1 MAANLISEIAQF
13 LSPEIV
19 ARIASALGLD
29 KTSTQKAA
37 GAAVPSLLAALISLV
52 GKPQGAAKLNDVVA
66 KQEPGVLSSLAS
78 VIGQSGQKALIDNG
92 ASVLS
97 SLLGGKT
104 VSGLSSALGQYSG
117 IGESG
122 AKSLMGL
129 LGPAVLGVVG
139 QQQRSSGLDASGLAR
154 LLTSQKDSVLAALPS
169 GFSKQLSGTD
179 ILDSLTG
186 PTTRAVYQTP
196 PKSTPSAWRWLL
208 PALGLLAVGAL
219 AWYLLSGRHA
229 EGPKVAIEAPSPAD
243 VLDKLRGVKVGDVD
257 VGELAKSAISGLR
270 SSLKDIK
277 DEATAQAAVP
287 ALTQAATQF
296 DQLTGL
302 LGQLAP
308 EARKTLADAFAGI
321 RPKLDKLFDQAVGLP
336 GVGPVIQ
343 PTIDTI
349 RSKLNTLATV

>member
-1 MAANLISEIAQF
+1 MATNLISEMAQF

-19 ARIASALGLD
+19 ARIASGLGLD

-37 GAAVPSLLAALISLV
+37 SAAVPGLLATLISLV
-52 GKPQGAAKLNDVVA
+52 SKPQGAAKLNDAVA
-66 KQEPGVLSSLAS
+66 KQEAGVLSSLAS

-92 ASVLS
+92 ASALS

-104 VSGLSSALGQYSG
+104 VSGLSSALGQFAG

-122 AKSLMGL
+122 SKNLMGL
-129 LGPAVLGVVG
+129 LGPAVLGVLG
-139 QQQRSSGLDASGLAR
+139 HQQRSSGLDASGLAK

-169 GFSKQLSGTD
+169 GFSKHLSGTD

-196 PKSTPSAWRWLL
+196 SKPTPSVSRWLL
-208 PALGLLAVGAL
+208 SALALLAFGALG
-219 AWYLLSGRHA
+219 WYLLSGRHA
-229 EGPKVAIEAPSPAD
+229 EGPKVAIEAPSPAEAF
-243 VLDKLRGVKVGDVD
+243 DKLRGVKVGNVD
-257 VGELAKSAISGLR
+257 LGELAKSSVAGLR
-270 SSLKDIK
+270 SSLKGIK

-302 LGQLAP
+302 LGQLTP
-308 EARKTLADAFAGI
+308 DTRKTLADAFAGI
-321 RPKLDKLFDQAVGLP
+321 RPKLDKLFNQAIELP

-343 PTIDTI
+343 PTIDAI
-349 RSKLNTLATV
+349 RSKLDTLAKI